1 MNYRKNCNHYMNAT
15 RIIRGI
21 DHPEIEVIGGPGCR
35 RQMMIA
41 VIGCKP
47 DCEGFVTYF

>member
-1 MNYRKNCNHYMNAT
+1 MTAT

-21 DHPEIEVIGGPGCR
+21 DNTEVEVIGGPGCR

-47 DCEGFVTYF
+47 DCEEFVTYF

>member
-1 MNYRKNCNHYMNAT
+1 MDAT

-21 DHPEIEVIGGPGCR
+21 DGEEVEVIGGPSFR

-41 VIGCKP
+41 DIGCKP

>member
-1 MNYRKNCNHYMNAT
+1 MNYRTNCNHYMTAT

-21 DHPEIEVIGGPGCR
+21 DNTDVEVIGGPGCR

>member
-1 MNYRKNCNHYMNAT
+1 MAAT

-21 DHPEIEVIGGPGCR
+21 DGQEVEVIGGPGCR

-41 VIGCKP
+41 DIGCKP
-47 DCEGFVTYF
+47 DCEEFATNF